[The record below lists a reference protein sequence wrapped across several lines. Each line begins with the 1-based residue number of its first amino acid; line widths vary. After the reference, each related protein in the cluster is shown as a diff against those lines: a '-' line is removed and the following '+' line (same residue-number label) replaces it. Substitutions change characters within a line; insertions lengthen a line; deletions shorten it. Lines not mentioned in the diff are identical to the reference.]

1 MQRERSWDEPTRHIF
16 GFHAPRPL
24 LFAWKASNISPRNDV
39 KQPESNS
46 TGRAIKPPR
55 SCQAFQ
61 ASSLAWYTS
70 ELHKIDRAGANLA
83 RMIHYPPLLDNEE
96 KAVTLG
102 EHSDVGSGS
111 QLKGAD
117 ITGRKYVKAQQD
129 MEFVN
134 LDEAVAR
141 SSNGKLVRRIR
152 ESQTTTAIS
161 KPPRDQRILRKVL
174 HQVLVRPGDQ
184 ACTLPTVLLW
194 LFGTAQRACLVHT
207 TGW

>member
-1 MQRERSWDEPTRHIF
+1 M
-16 GFHAPRPL
+16 
-24 LFAWKASNISPRNDV
+24 
-39 KQPESNS
+39 
-46 TGRAIKPPR
+46 
-55 SCQAFQ
+55 
-61 ASSLAWYTS
+61 
-70 ELHKIDRAGANLA
+70 GANLA
-83 RMIHYPPLLDNEE
+83 RVIRYPPLLDDEE

-117 ITGRKYVKAQQD
+117 LTGWKSVKGQRD
-129 MEFVN
+129 MAAVN
-134 LDEAVAR
+134 LDEAVAK
-141 SSNGKLVRRIR
+141 SSNGKLVRRVR

-174 HQVLVRPGDQ
+174 HQVLVHPGDQ

-207 TGW
+207 TDW